1 MRKLEVYIMA
11 TVRRRE
17 GESLE
22 SMLHRFKRVVNDA
35 GIMSE
40 VKKREYYKS
49 KSVKK
54 REKRAAA
61 QQKRLKQER
70 AMRRRMSKM
79 D

>member
-1 MRKLEVYIMA
+1 MA
-11 TVRRRE
+11 TVRRRD

-22 SMLHRFKRVVNDA
+22 SLMHRFKRVVNDA
-35 GIMSE
+35 GIMSDL
-40 VKKREYYKS
+40 KKHEYYKS

-70 AMRRRMSKM
+70 AMRRRMARM